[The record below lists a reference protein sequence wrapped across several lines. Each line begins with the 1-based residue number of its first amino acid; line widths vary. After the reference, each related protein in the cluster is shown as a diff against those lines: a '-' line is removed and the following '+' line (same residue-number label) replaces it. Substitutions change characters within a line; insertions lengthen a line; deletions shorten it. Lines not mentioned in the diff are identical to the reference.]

1 MIVYDCHVFA
11 VNIIN
16 FVNYAYFLFVE
27 CRQNCCEAVGYA
39 HASTHTREQKIHFEL
54 CIQYQE
60 NLYVTRIPEI

>member
-1 MIVYDCHVFA
+1 MFMIVYDCHVFA

-39 HASTHTREQKIHFEL
+39 STHMRVHTRGNRKFIL
-54 CIQYQE
+54 
-60 NLYVTRIPEI
+60 NYVFNTKRIYM